1 MFIDPVYL
9 MFLLPGLILAAVA
22 SMLVKTTFSR
32 YARVRAYSGM
42 TGAQAAE
49 RMLRANGVF
58 DVQVEQTQGF
68 LSDHYDPT
76 RKVLRLSP
84 DVYGSNSLS
93 AVGVACH
100 EAGHALQH
108 AAAYAPLT
116 LRTLLVPATN
126 FASMFAFYVFFAG
139 LLFNSQSLVYIGCAL
154 FAVGFLF
161 AVVTLPVEW
170 DASARAK
177 QHLATTGIVSPDQVQ
192 HAGRVLNAA
201 FLTYLAGAVSSLCLL
216 YFMFR
221 RVTWRTQGKVIG
233 EHHSRKPVSLSRS
246 PAGAGPGIHS
256 LLERIAPRELI
267 SNASD
272 AIDRA
277 QYLGLTDVADRRCAG
292 WKIDLIVDK
301 EDKTLTITDNG
312 IGMNEEDLD
321 KNLGVIANS
330 GTKAFAQALKEKQ
343 QTNIPELIGQ
353 FGVGFYAAFMVAESV
368 TVITLKRGEGQKA
381 VKWTSTGT
389 GSYTLEEA
397 ARDKPGTTI
406 VLKLREGMEEFLNE
420 WRLHEL
426 VKKYSDFIA
435 YPIRFSDTGEAPAE
449 DAQPFN
455 TMKAIWKRPKSEL
468 TEEATN
474 EFYTHLTHDY
484 NPPLKTIPMSVEG
497 VVEFKALLFLP
508 KQAGIDLMMPNKKY
522 GLHLYVR
529 NVFIGA
535 DFDLLLPEYLRFV
548 KGVVDSSDLPL
559 NVSREML
566 QDDAV
571 IRKIKSN
578 ITGKVLS
585 TLAEM
590 MADEP
595 ETYTAFFTAFGR
607 VLKEGLHHDYENAD
621 KLKALMMFRSATRDG
636 NALISLADYVKAMP
650 ETQQDIYYLIAEDL
664 ETAKRAPHIEALTKR
679 GYDVLLFTDPI
690 DQWIADTLR
699 EFEGKKLVAVDKGAL
714 EVGTDEEKAAAKKK
728 IETAADDFKELTA
741 FIQEHLKDHVKE
753 VRFSPRLTDSACC
766 LVADENALNPSM
778 ERLMR
783 AMNQDVP
790 KQLRTL
796 ELNPD
801 HAVIARMKSMLEA
814 DKADPRLADFADLL
828 FGQALLA
835 EGSAPQNP
843 QRFTQLVAELMTQV

>member
-1 MFIDPVYL
+1 MSKKTHIFKAEIQQVLD
-9 MFLLPGLILAAVA
+9 
-22 SMLVKTTFSR
+22 LV
-32 YARVRAYSGM
+32 
-42 TGAQAAE
+42 
-49 RMLRANGVF
+49 
-58 DVQVEQTQGF
+58 
-68 LSDHYDPT
+68 
-76 RKVLRLSP
+76 
-84 DVYGSNSLS
+84 
-93 AVGVACH
+93 
-100 EAGHALQH
+100 
-108 AAAYAPLT
+108 
-116 LRTLLVPATN
+116 
-126 FASMFAFYVFFAG
+126 
-139 LLFNSQSLVYIGCAL
+139 
-154 FAVGFLF
+154 
-161 AVVTLPVEW
+161 
-170 DASARAK
+170 
-177 QHLATTGIVSPDQVQ
+177 
-192 HAGRVLNAA
+192 
-201 FLTYLAGAVSSLCLL
+201 
-216 YFMFR
+216 
-221 RVTWRTQGKVIG
+221 
-233 EHHSRKPVSLSRS
+233 
-246 PAGAGPGIHS
+246 IHS
-256 LLERIAPRELI
+256 LYSKKEIFLRELI

-277 QYLGLTDVADRRCAG
+277 QYLGLTDKSVVADAPV

-301 EDKTLTITDNG
+301 EDKTLAIADNG
-312 IGMNEEDLD
+312 IGMSEEELD

-343 QTNIPELIGQ
+343 QTNVPELIGQ
-353 FGVGFYAAFMVAESV
+353 FGVGFYAAFMVAETV

-381 VKWTSTGT
+381 VKWSSAGD

-406 VLKLREGMEEFLNE
+406 VLKLREGMDDFLNE

-435 YPIRFSDTGEAPAE
+435 YPIRFSDTGEAPKE
-449 DAQPFN
+449 DVQPLN
-455 TMKAIWKRPKSEL
+455 TMKALWKRPKSEL
-468 TEEATN
+468 TEEETN
-474 EFYTHLTHDY
+474 KFYTHLTHDY

-497 VVEFKALLFLP
+497 AVEFKALLFLP
-508 KQAGIDLMMPNKKY
+508 KQAGFDLMMPNKKH

-578 ITGKVLS
+578 ITGKILG

-590 MADEP
+590 MADAP

-607 VLKEGLHHDYENAD
+607 VLKEGLHNDYENGEN
-621 KLKALMMFRSATRDG
+621 LKALMLFRSATRDG
-636 NALISLADYVKAMP
+636 NAWISLADYVKAMP
-650 ETQQDIYYLIAEDL
+650 ETQQEIYYLIADDL
-664 ETAKRAPHIEALTKR
+664 ETARHAPHSEALTQR

-690 DQWIADTLR
+690 DQWVVDTLR
-699 EFEGKKLVAVDKGAL
+699 EFDGKKLVAVDKGAL

-728 IETAADDFKELTA
+728 IEAAAGDFKELTA
-741 FIQEHLKDHVKE
+741 LIQEHLKDDVKE
-753 VRFSPRLTDSACC
+753 VRFSPRLTGSACC
-766 LVADENALNPSM
+766 LVADEHALSPTM

-783 AMNQDVP
+783 AMNQEVP

-801 HAVIARMKSMLEA
+801 HTVITRMKRMLEA
-814 DKADPRLADFADLL
+814 DKADSRLADFADLL

-835 EGSAPQNP
+835 EGSSPKDP
-843 QRFTQLVAELMTQV
+843 QRFTRLVAELMAQV

>member
-1 MFIDPVYL
+1 MSKKTRVFKAEVQQVLD
-9 MFLLPGLILAAVA
+9 
-22 SMLVKTTFSR
+22 LV
-32 YARVRAYSGM
+32 
-42 TGAQAAE
+42 
-49 RMLRANGVF
+49 
-58 DVQVEQTQGF
+58 
-68 LSDHYDPT
+68 
-76 RKVLRLSP
+76 
-84 DVYGSNSLS
+84 
-93 AVGVACH
+93 
-100 EAGHALQH
+100 
-108 AAAYAPLT
+108 
-116 LRTLLVPATN
+116 
-126 FASMFAFYVFFAG
+126 
-139 LLFNSQSLVYIGCAL
+139 
-154 FAVGFLF
+154 
-161 AVVTLPVEW
+161 
-170 DASARAK
+170 
-177 QHLATTGIVSPDQVQ
+177 
-192 HAGRVLNAA
+192 
-201 FLTYLAGAVSSLCLL
+201 
-216 YFMFR
+216 
-221 RVTWRTQGKVIG
+221 
-233 EHHSRKPVSLSRS
+233 
-246 PAGAGPGIHS
+246 IHS
-256 LLERIAPRELI
+256 LYSKKEIFLRELI

-277 QYLGLTDVADRRCAG
+277 QYLGLTDKSLIADAPN

-368 TVITLKRGEGQKA
+368 TVITLKRGEDQKA

-406 VLKLREGMEEFLNE
+406 VLKLREGMEGFLNE

-474 EFYTHLTHDY
+474 EFYTHLTHDH

-741 FIQEHLKDHVKE
+741 FIQEHLKEHVKE

-843 QRFTQLVAELMTQV
+843 QRFTQLVAELMTQVYVHA

>member
-1 MFIDPVYL
+1 MSKKTHIFKAEIQQVLD
-9 MFLLPGLILAAVA
+9 
-22 SMLVKTTFSR
+22 LV
-32 YARVRAYSGM
+32 
-42 TGAQAAE
+42 
-49 RMLRANGVF
+49 
-58 DVQVEQTQGF
+58 
-68 LSDHYDPT
+68 
-76 RKVLRLSP
+76 
-84 DVYGSNSLS
+84 
-93 AVGVACH
+93 
-100 EAGHALQH
+100 
-108 AAAYAPLT
+108 
-116 LRTLLVPATN
+116 
-126 FASMFAFYVFFAG
+126 
-139 LLFNSQSLVYIGCAL
+139 
-154 FAVGFLF
+154 
-161 AVVTLPVEW
+161 
-170 DASARAK
+170 
-177 QHLATTGIVSPDQVQ
+177 
-192 HAGRVLNAA
+192 
-201 FLTYLAGAVSSLCLL
+201 
-216 YFMFR
+216 
-221 RVTWRTQGKVIG
+221 
-233 EHHSRKPVSLSRS
+233 
-246 PAGAGPGIHS
+246 IHS
-256 LLERIAPRELI
+256 LYSKKEIFLRELI

-277 QYLGLTDVADRRCAG
+277 QYLGLTDKSVVADAPN

-312 IGMNEEDLD
+312 IGMSEEELD

-353 FGVGFYAAFMVAESV
+353 FGVGFYAAFMVAETV

>member
-1 MFIDPVYL
+1 MSKKTHIFKAEIQQVLD
-9 MFLLPGLILAAVA
+9 
-22 SMLVKTTFSR
+22 LV
-32 YARVRAYSGM
+32 
-42 TGAQAAE
+42 
-49 RMLRANGVF
+49 
-58 DVQVEQTQGF
+58 
-68 LSDHYDPT
+68 
-76 RKVLRLSP
+76 
-84 DVYGSNSLS
+84 
-93 AVGVACH
+93 
-100 EAGHALQH
+100 
-108 AAAYAPLT
+108 
-116 LRTLLVPATN
+116 
-126 FASMFAFYVFFAG
+126 
-139 LLFNSQSLVYIGCAL
+139 
-154 FAVGFLF
+154 
-161 AVVTLPVEW
+161 
-170 DASARAK
+170 
-177 QHLATTGIVSPDQVQ
+177 
-192 HAGRVLNAA
+192 
-201 FLTYLAGAVSSLCLL
+201 
-216 YFMFR
+216 
-221 RVTWRTQGKVIG
+221 
-233 EHHSRKPVSLSRS
+233 
-246 PAGAGPGIHS
+246 IHS
-256 LLERIAPRELI
+256 LYSKKEIFLRELI

-277 QYLGLTDVADRRCAG
+277 QYLGLTDKSVVADAPN

-312 IGMNEEDLD
+312 IGMSEEELD

-343 QTNIPELIGQ
+343 QTNVPELIGQ
-353 FGVGFYAAFMVAESV
+353 FGVGFYAAFMVAETV

>member
-1 MFIDPVYL
+1 MSKKTRVFKAEVQQVLD
-9 MFLLPGLILAAVA
+9 
-22 SMLVKTTFSR
+22 LV
-32 YARVRAYSGM
+32 
-42 TGAQAAE
+42 
-49 RMLRANGVF
+49 
-58 DVQVEQTQGF
+58 
-68 LSDHYDPT
+68 
-76 RKVLRLSP
+76 
-84 DVYGSNSLS
+84 
-93 AVGVACH
+93 
-100 EAGHALQH
+100 
-108 AAAYAPLT
+108 
-116 LRTLLVPATN
+116 
-126 FASMFAFYVFFAG
+126 
-139 LLFNSQSLVYIGCAL
+139 
-154 FAVGFLF
+154 
-161 AVVTLPVEW
+161 
-170 DASARAK
+170 
-177 QHLATTGIVSPDQVQ
+177 
-192 HAGRVLNAA
+192 
-201 FLTYLAGAVSSLCLL
+201 
-216 YFMFR
+216 
-221 RVTWRTQGKVIG
+221 
-233 EHHSRKPVSLSRS
+233 
-246 PAGAGPGIHS
+246 IHS
-256 LLERIAPRELI
+256 LYSKKEIFLRELI

-277 QYLGLTDVADRRCAG
+277 QYLGLTDKSLIADAPN

-474 EFYTHLTHDY
+474 EFYTHLTHDH

-741 FIQEHLKDHVKE
+741 FIQEHLKEHVKE

-801 HAVIARMKSMLEA
+801 HAVVARMKSMLEA

>member
-1 MFIDPVYL
+1 MSKKTRVFKAEVQQVLD
-9 MFLLPGLILAAVA
+9 
-22 SMLVKTTFSR
+22 LV
-32 YARVRAYSGM
+32 
-42 TGAQAAE
+42 
-49 RMLRANGVF
+49 
-58 DVQVEQTQGF
+58 
-68 LSDHYDPT
+68 
-76 RKVLRLSP
+76 
-84 DVYGSNSLS
+84 
-93 AVGVACH
+93 
-100 EAGHALQH
+100 
-108 AAAYAPLT
+108 
-116 LRTLLVPATN
+116 
-126 FASMFAFYVFFAG
+126 
-139 LLFNSQSLVYIGCAL
+139 
-154 FAVGFLF
+154 
-161 AVVTLPVEW
+161 
-170 DASARAK
+170 
-177 QHLATTGIVSPDQVQ
+177 
-192 HAGRVLNAA
+192 
-201 FLTYLAGAVSSLCLL
+201 
-216 YFMFR
+216 
-221 RVTWRTQGKVIG
+221 
-233 EHHSRKPVSLSRS
+233 
-246 PAGAGPGIHS
+246 IHS
-256 LLERIAPRELI
+256 LYSKKEIFLRELI

-277 QYLGLTDVADRRCAG
+277 QYLGLTDKSLIADAPN

-368 TVITLKRGEGQKA
+368 TVITLKRGEDQKA

-468 TEEATN
+468 TEEETN
-474 EFYTHLTHDY
+474 KFYTHLTHDY

-590 MADEP
+590 MTDEP

-741 FIQEHLKDHVKE
+741 FIQEHLKEHVKE

-766 LVADENALNPSM
+766 LVADENALSPSM

>member
-1 MFIDPVYL
+1 MSKKTRVFKAEVQQVLD
-9 MFLLPGLILAAVA
+9 
-22 SMLVKTTFSR
+22 LV
-32 YARVRAYSGM
+32 
-42 TGAQAAE
+42 
-49 RMLRANGVF
+49 
-58 DVQVEQTQGF
+58 
-68 LSDHYDPT
+68 
-76 RKVLRLSP
+76 
-84 DVYGSNSLS
+84 
-93 AVGVACH
+93 
-100 EAGHALQH
+100 
-108 AAAYAPLT
+108 
-116 LRTLLVPATN
+116 
-126 FASMFAFYVFFAG
+126 
-139 LLFNSQSLVYIGCAL
+139 
-154 FAVGFLF
+154 
-161 AVVTLPVEW
+161 
-170 DASARAK
+170 
-177 QHLATTGIVSPDQVQ
+177 
-192 HAGRVLNAA
+192 
-201 FLTYLAGAVSSLCLL
+201 
-216 YFMFR
+216 
-221 RVTWRTQGKVIG
+221 
-233 EHHSRKPVSLSRS
+233 
-246 PAGAGPGIHS
+246 IHS
-256 LLERIAPRELI
+256 LYSKKEIFLRELI

-277 QYLGLTDVADRRCAG
+277 QYLGLTDKSLVADAPA

-330 GTKAFAQALKEKQ
+330 GTKAFAQALKDKQ

-353 FGVGFYAAFMVAESV
+353 FGVGFYAAFMVADKV

-381 VKWTSTGT
+381 VRWSSTGV
-389 GSYTLEEA
+389 GSSTLEEA
-397 ARDKPGTTI
+397 AHDKPGTTI
-406 VLKLREGMEEFLNE
+406 VLNLREGMEEFLNE

-449 DAQPFN
+449 DAQPLN

-468 TEEATN
+468 TEEETN
-474 EFYTHLTHDY
+474 KFYTHLTHDY
-484 NPPLKTIPMSVEG
+484 TPPLKTIPMSVEG

-607 VLKEGLHHDYENAD
+607 VLKEGLHQDYENSD

-664 ETAKRAPHIEALTKR
+664 ETAKHAPHIEALTKR

-741 FIQEHLKDHVKE
+741 FIQEHLKEHVKE

-783 AMNQDVP
+783 AMNQEVP

>member
-1 MFIDPVYL
+1 
-9 MFLLPGLILAAVA
+9 
-22 SMLVKTTFSR
+22 
-32 YARVRAYSGM
+32 
-42 TGAQAAE
+42 
-49 RMLRANGVF
+49 
-58 DVQVEQTQGF
+58 
-68 LSDHYDPT
+68 
-76 RKVLRLSP
+76 
-84 DVYGSNSLS
+84 
-93 AVGVACH
+93 
-100 EAGHALQH
+100 
-108 AAAYAPLT
+108 
-116 LRTLLVPATN
+116 
-126 FASMFAFYVFFAG
+126 
-139 LLFNSQSLVYIGCAL
+139 
-154 FAVGFLF
+154 
-161 AVVTLPVEW
+161 
-170 DASARAK
+170 
-177 QHLATTGIVSPDQVQ
+177 
-192 HAGRVLNAA
+192 
-201 FLTYLAGAVSSLCLL
+201 
-216 YFMFR
+216 
-221 RVTWRTQGKVIG
+221 
-233 EHHSRKPVSLSRS
+233 
-246 PAGAGPGIHS
+246 
-256 LLERIAPRELI
+256 
-267 SNASD
+267 
-272 AIDRA
+272 
-277 QYLGLTDVADRRCAG
+277 
-292 WKIDLIVDK
+292 DLIVDK
-301 EDKTLTITDNG
+301 EDKTLAIADNG
-312 IGMNEEDLD
+312 IGMSEEELD

-353 FGVGFYAAFMVAESV
+353 FGVGFYAAFMVAETV

-381 VKWTSTGT
+381 VKWSSAGD
-389 GSYTLEEA
+389 GSYSLEEA

-406 VLKLREGMEEFLNE
+406 VLKLREGMDDFLNE

-435 YPIRFSDTGEAPAE
+435 YPIRFSDTGEAPKE
-449 DAQPFN
+449 DAQPLN
-455 TMKAIWKRPKSEL
+455 TMKALWKRPKSEL
-468 TEEATN
+468 AEEETN
-474 EFYTHLTHDY
+474 KFYTHLTHDY

-497 VVEFKALLFLP
+497 AVEFKALLFLP
-508 KQAGIDLMMPNKKY
+508 KQAGFDLMMPNKKH

-578 ITGKVLS
+578 ITGKILG

-590 MADEP
+590 MADAP

-607 VLKEGLHHDYENAD
+607 VLKEGLHNDYENGD

-664 ETAKRAPHIEALTKR
+664 ETARHAPHIEALTQR

-690 DQWIADTLR
+690 DQWVVDTLR
-699 EFEGKKLVAVDKGAL
+699 EFDGKKLVAVDKGAL

-728 IETAADDFKELTA
+728 IEAAAGDFKELTA
-741 FIQEHLKDHVKE
+741 LIQEHLKDDVKE
-753 VRFSPRLTDSACC
+753 VRFSPRLTGSACC
-766 LVADENALNPSM
+766 LVADEHALNPSM

-783 AMNQDVP
+783 AMNQEVP

-801 HAVIARMKSMLEA
+801 HAVIARMKSMLET
-814 DKADPRLADFADLL
+814 DKNDTRLADYADLL

-835 EGSAPQNP
+835 EGASPKNP
-843 QRFTQLVAELMTQV
+843 QRFTQLVAELMAQV

>member
-1 MFIDPVYL
+1 MSKKTHIFKAEIQQVLD
-9 MFLLPGLILAAVA
+9 
-22 SMLVKTTFSR
+22 LV
-32 YARVRAYSGM
+32 
-42 TGAQAAE
+42 
-49 RMLRANGVF
+49 
-58 DVQVEQTQGF
+58 
-68 LSDHYDPT
+68 
-76 RKVLRLSP
+76 
-84 DVYGSNSLS
+84 
-93 AVGVACH
+93 
-100 EAGHALQH
+100 
-108 AAAYAPLT
+108 
-116 LRTLLVPATN
+116 
-126 FASMFAFYVFFAG
+126 
-139 LLFNSQSLVYIGCAL
+139 
-154 FAVGFLF
+154 
-161 AVVTLPVEW
+161 
-170 DASARAK
+170 
-177 QHLATTGIVSPDQVQ
+177 
-192 HAGRVLNAA
+192 
-201 FLTYLAGAVSSLCLL
+201 
-216 YFMFR
+216 
-221 RVTWRTQGKVIG
+221 
-233 EHHSRKPVSLSRS
+233 
-246 PAGAGPGIHS
+246 IHS
-256 LLERIAPRELI
+256 LYSKKEIFLRELI

-277 QYLGLTDVADRRCAG
+277 QYLGLTDKSVVADAPV

-301 EDKTLTITDNG
+301 DDKTLAIADNG
-312 IGMNEEDLD
+312 IGMSEEELD

-330 GTKAFAQALKEKQ
+330 GTKAFAQALREKQ
-343 QTNIPELIGQ
+343 QTNVPELIGQ
-353 FGVGFYAAFMVAESV
+353 FGVGFYAAFMVAETV

-381 VKWTSTGT
+381 VKWSSAGD

-406 VLKLREGMEEFLNE
+406 VLKLREGMDDFLNE

-435 YPIRFSDTGEAPAE
+435 YPIRFSDTGEAPKE
-449 DAQPFN
+449 DAQPLN
-455 TMKAIWKRPKSEL
+455 TMKALWKRPKSEQ
-468 TEEATN
+468 TEEETN
-474 EFYTHLTHDY
+474 KFYTHLTHDY

-497 VVEFKALLFLP
+497 AVEFKALLFLP
-508 KQAGIDLMMPNKKY
+508 KQAGFDLMMPNKKH

-578 ITGKVLS
+578 ITGKVLG

-590 MADEP
+590 MADAP
-595 ETYTAFFTAFGR
+595 ETYTDFFTAFGR
-607 VLKEGLHHDYENAD
+607 VLKEGLHNDYENGD

-650 ETQQDIYYLIAEDL
+650 ETQQEIYYLIAEDL
-664 ETAKRAPHIEALTKR
+664 ETARHAPHIEALTQR

-690 DQWIADTLR
+690 DQWVVDTLR
-699 EFEGKKLVAVDKGAL
+699 EFDGKKLVAVDKGAL

-728 IETAADDFKELTA
+728 IEAAAGDFKELTA
-741 FIQEHLKDHVKE
+741 LIQEHLKDDVKE
-753 VRFSPRLTDSACC
+753 VRFSPRLTGSACC
-766 LVADENALNPSM
+766 LVADEHALNPSM

-783 AMNQDVP
+783 AMNQEVP

-801 HAVIARMKSMLEA
+801 HAVIARMKSMLET
-814 DKADPRLADFADLL
+814 DKNDTRLADYADLL

-835 EGSAPQNP
+835 EGASPKNP
-843 QRFTQLVAELMTQV
+843 QRFTQLVAELMAQV